1 MPKTVAYAAS
11 KWARKTS
18 GAGAKWKSALDA
30 GAASRYCTGLQEF
43 LGHSAPQACAAYN
56 AGISAVSASDFQS
69 AIAGKEG
76 KYSASLGRVA

>member
-1 MPKTVAYAAS
+1 MAKSLSYAAS

-18 GAGAKWKSALDA
+18 GAGAKWRAALDA

-56 AGISAVSASDFQS
+56 AGIAAVSASDFQS
-69 AIAGKEG
+69 AVSGKEG
-76 KYSASLGRVA
+76 KYSAALGRVA